1 MYSTGFSKKIML
13 VRLGLSFLH
22 WFNSMYNNFR
32 THYERGCWTR
42 NFNRNWK
49 STCELVLSFLNIQS
63 TLQKNSTKPDQSD
76 FKYQKLIK
84 IIHQKPL
91 FPSETKIF
99 SHPNTPS
106 TTTPLILSP
115 KFWFFT
121 ILLLLSYFLSRW
133 LDLKTFFHFFFL
145 FSAIFSFTSFE

>member
-1 MYSTGFSKKIML
+1 MHSSE
-13 VRLGLSFLH
+13 LS
-22 WFNSMYNNFR
+22 YNNFR
-32 THYERGCWTR
+32 TQYERGCWTR

-115 KFWFFT
+115 KILILYYTTFAVVFSFTVIRFKNFF
-121 ILLLLSYFLSRW
+121 S
-133 LDLKTFFHFFFL
+133 FFFL

>member
-1 MYSTGFSKKIML
+1 MHSSE
-13 VRLGLSFLH
+13 LS
-22 WFNSMYNNFR
+22 YNNFR
-32 THYERGCWTR
+32 TQYERGCWTR

-115 KFWFFT
+115 K
-121 ILLLLSYFLSRW
+121 ILILYYT
-133 LDLKTFFHFFFL
+133 TF
-145 FSAIFSFTSFE
+145 AVVFSFTVIRFKNFFSFFLLIFCNFQLHRF